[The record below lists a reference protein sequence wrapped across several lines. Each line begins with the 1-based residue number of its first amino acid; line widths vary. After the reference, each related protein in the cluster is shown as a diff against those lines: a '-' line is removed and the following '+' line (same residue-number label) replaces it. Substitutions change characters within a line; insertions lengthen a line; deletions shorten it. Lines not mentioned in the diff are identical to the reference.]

1 MEITDIRIF
10 PVDEPKLKA
19 FVSVIFDRCFIV
31 SDIKIIDG
39 NNGYFL
45 SMPSKKRR
53 DGTFRDIAHPL
64 NSETR
69 NAMEEAVVKA
79 YLQVMK
85 EKGET
90 PTETPEDSEA
100 LPEAEVEADSAE
112 VEEHVSASIEEDI
125 LTSSTD
131 IPEPTAGEETPDVS
145 SEEPDAPADPGEEPP
160 PSTSF

>member
-69 NAMEEAVVKA
+69 NAMEEAVIKA
-79 YLQVMK
+79 YLRMMK

-100 LPEAEVEADSAE
+100 LPEAE

-145 SEEPDAPADPGEEPP
+145 SEEPDASAEPGEEPP

>member
-69 NAMEEAVVKA
+69 TAMEEAVVKA

-85 EKGET
+85 ERGEA
-90 PTETPEDSEA
+90 PTAEPEDSEA
-100 LPEAEVEADSAE
+100 SPTYEPETTPVEVQENEPTSPEEDPLASSTAIPEQTEAEE
-112 VEEHVSASIEEDI
+112 
-125 LTSSTD
+125 L
-131 IPEPTAGEETPDVS
+131 PDGS
-145 SEEPDAPADPGEEPP
+145 PEEPDAPADPEEEPQP
-160 PSTSF
+160 